1 MILSFSALKNYFK
14 VSNEWIVQPQTVQK
28 KLHAPLTSPNLA
40 KKKEKKK
47 MIITLLN
54 ILLYICF
61 ITFPMCKKS
70 KECQTQCLL
79 ISSKQS

>member
-14 VSNEWIVQPQTVQK
+14 VSNAWIVQPQTVQK

-40 KKKEKKK
+40 RKKDKKK
-47 MIITLLN
+47 MIITLVN
-54 ILLYICF
+54 ILLHICF
-61 ITFPMCKKS
+61 ITFLKFKKS
-70 KECQTQCLL
+70 KESQTQCLL